1 MMNYELIV
9 AVILCISLLL
19 FMIVKL
25 KFHPFIALLSSSIIL
40 GIFSDLDSD
49 QIISNI
55 QTGMANTLGFIAVV
69 VGLGALLGAILEH
82 SGGAIVITKY
92 MIKKLGINQAPLAMA
107 FSGFLIA
114 IPVFFDVAFI
124 ILIPIIYALQ
134 KQTGKS
140 LLLFAIPL
148 LAGLATTHA
157 FIPPTPGPIA
167 VAQIIGANLGWV
179 IHIGFIVGIPT
190 VMISGVLFGK
200 FISKR
205 IFISA
210 PPSTDKVDHNSKNSM
225 PSVSIILFIILLPL
239 ILILINTIVQYEL
252 ISINNGIV
260 KSSIQLIGHP
270 FCALLIANILAWYI
284 LGIKQGFTKTQLL
297 DISRKSLIPAGSI
310 ILITGAGGVL
320 KEFLVST
327 GIGEMIA
334 KSLNESGFSILLF
347 SYLVAFLIR
356 IFQGSS
362 TVAMIT
368 AASLVSPLIIST
380 TSNLDL
386 ACIVISI
393 AAGASAT
400 SHVNDSGF
408 WLVNQYLR
416 TSEKETFY
424 SWTGMTTILSLS
436 GFIIVTII
444 NYLLG

>member
-1 MMNYELIV
+1 MPSVN
-9 AVILCISLLL
+9 
-19 FMIVKL
+19 
-25 KFHPFIALLSSSIIL
+25 
-40 GIFSDLDSD
+40 
-49 QIISNI
+49 
-55 QTGMANTLGFIAVV
+55 
-69 VGLGALLGAILEH
+69 
-82 SGGAIVITKY
+82 
-92 MIKKLGINQAPLAMA
+92 
-107 FSGFLIA
+107 
-114 IPVFFDVAFI
+114 I
-124 ILIPIIYALQ
+124 ILI
-134 KQTGKS
+134 
-140 LLLFAIPL
+140 
-148 LAGLATTHA
+148 
-157 FIPPTPGPIA
+157 
-167 VAQIIGANLGWV
+167 
-179 IHIGFIVGIPT
+179 
-190 VMISGVLFGK
+190 
-200 FISKR
+200 
-205 IFISA
+205 
-210 PPSTDKVDHNSKNSM
+210 
-225 PSVSIILFIILLPL
+225 IILLPL

-252 ISINNGIV
+252 IIINNGIV

-270 FCALLIANILAWYI
+270 FCALLLANILAWYI

-327 GIGEMIA
+327 GTGEMIA

-444 NYLLG
+444 NYILG